1 MEGKGLLKNY
11 LIWVILL
18 LAHLQGCKTCI
29 EKERKALLELKK
41 YMISKSSESSY
52 EEDTEERNLNSV
64 LPTWSNDTKSDCC
77 GWKGVECNHTSGR
90 VIQLY
95 VGRNFLRDSLNLSLL
110 HPFEEIRSLNLS
122 QSAITGVFDDV
133 EGYKSLKKLE
143 NLEILDLSSNG
154 IQRSTLPFL
163 SVVTSLTT
171 LNLRSNF
178 IAGPFPVKELQNLTN
193 LKVLDLSRNC
203 FNGSIPDLRNLT
215 NLEVLGLANNFVDG
229 PRQIEVVC
237 GMKNLR
243 LLDLRG
249 NNLVGKLPLCLGSLN
264 KLRVLDLSSNQLTG
278 SIPSTCSSL
287 ESLEYLSFLDNN
299 FTGVLSLKP
308 LTNLTKLKVLKLSS
322 RSDMLQLDTNRKWQP
337 KFQLSVA
344 LLRSCSLEKIPSFLV
359 YQKNLR
365 LVDLSSNKLSGHIPT
380 WLLANNSEL
389 EVLDFSANQIGGMF
403 PNNIGHALPEMVE
416 MNGSYNGFE
425 GAFPPSMG
433 EMKNISFLDLSYN
446 NFSGKLPRSILTSC
460 FSLKYL
466 MLSHNKFSGQFL
478 PRGTNFTSL
487 RVLRI
492 ENNLYKGEIGVGL
505 LRSIRL
511 EFLDMSNNFLKGAIP
526 SWISKL
532 SNLELLFLSNN
543 FLEGTIPPSLVD
555 LQYLYLL
562 DLSGNVLSGA
572 LPSHMDMSYLFLNN
586 NNFTGPVPSLL
597 EGIQILDLGNNKLS
611 GSIPQFVNS
620 PEIRILL
627 LRGNNLT
634 RNIPR
639 GLCDLSAIQVLDIS
653 DNKLNGSIPSCFFNL
668 SFGVREDMSRDFRY
682 GIDFSLERI
691 KLEFYRFTFVV
702 EELALQDYITKDI
715 GIGFEVKKRYESYHT
730 GGSNFR
736 KGMIDYIYGMDLSNN
751 ELSGVIPAEIGDLP
765 KVKVMNLSHNFL
777 SSSIPSSFSNLKA
790 IESLDL
796 SYNML
801 DGSIPYQLT
810 SLTFLGVFDVSHNNL
825 SGIIPQGRQFN
836 TFNESSF
843 SGNPLL
849 CGPPSHISCEAK
861 KISEEANNGGEEEE
875 DDEDFIDML
884 VFYYSTGSTYV
895 AALMGIVVLMC
906 FDCIGNLF
914 TVSQPI
920 ASGAWSVPT
929 GRHPIILLLKASL
942 PLPPFVPWYPSKYGV
957 KEIFLRIH
965 SLFESLLG
973 TDYQQGTS
981 LEDGL
986 WNYDFSQSNFTPPIA
1001 FEDVLSWVR
1010 TASINQ
1016 KLKSVVRWYFRL
1028 QFEDLLE
1035 IAQVPDEHVN
1045 EFKSIEKFK
1054 IFNTNNLWV
1063 NLKAIKKLVEADA
1076 LKMEIIPNP
1085 NEVDGVKVLQLET
1098 AAGAAIRFFENAI
1111 GVNVPRSRFLPVK
1124 ATSDLLLVQSDLYT
1138 LVDGFV
1144 TWNKARTNPTN
1155 PAIELRPEF
1164 KKVASFLG
1172 RFKSIPSIVELDSLK
1187 VSGDV
1192 WFGSGPQALFS
1203 REKCH

>member
-52 EEDTEERNLNSV
+52 EEDTEERNLNFV

-178 IAGPFPVKELQNLTN
+178 IAGPFPVKVVSYHSNILMDSPSELQNLTN

-215 NLEVLGLANNFVDG
+215 KLEVLGLANNFVDG
-229 PRQIEVVC
+229 PRQIEGDYCFLHIYNKYEKGLVTSTTKIIVLTILMFSKLYHFAVVC

-278 SIPSTCSSL
+278 SIPSTFSGL

-389 EVLDFSANQIGGMF
+389 EVLQLKNNLFTIFQMPTIVHTLQVLDFSANQIGGMF

-505 LRSIRL
+505 LRSTRL

-620 PEIRILL
+620 LEIRILL
-627 LRGNNLT
+627 LRGNNLS

-715 GIGFEVKKRYESYHT
+715 GIGFEVKKRYESYPT

-801 DGSIPYQLT
+801 HGSIPYQLT

-843 SGNPLL
+843 LGNPLL

-861 KISEEANNGGEEEE
+861 KISEEANNGGEEE
-875 DDEDFIDML
+875 DDEDFIDMK

-906 FDCIGNLF
+906 FDC
-914 TVSQPI
+914 TWHQ
-920 ASGAWSVPT
+920 AWLCIVD
-929 GRHPIILLLKASL
+929 A
-942 PLPPFVPWYPSKYGV
+942 F
-957 KEIFLRIH
+957 
-965 SLFESLLG
+965 
-973 TDYQQGTS
+973 
-981 LEDGL
+981 
-986 WNYDFSQSNFTPPIA
+986 IA
-1001 FEDVLSWVR
+1001 FAKRMFS
-1010 TASINQ
+1010 
-1016 KLKSVVRWYFRL
+1016 L
-1028 QFEDLLE
+1028 QFEDVSLAHAVSLRRSVK
-1035 IAQVPDEHVN
+1035 IAAV
-1045 EFKSIEKFK
+1045 
-1054 IFNTNNLWV
+1054 
-1063 NLKAIKKLVEADA
+1063 
-1076 LKMEIIPNP
+1076 
-1085 NEVDGVKVLQLET
+1085 
-1098 AAGAAIRFFENAI
+1098 
-1111 GVNVPRSRFLPVK
+1111 
-1124 ATSDLLLVQSDLYT
+1124 
-1138 LVDGFV
+1138 
-1144 TWNKARTNPTN
+1144 
-1155 PAIELRPEF
+1155 
-1164 KKVASFLG
+1164 
-1172 RFKSIPSIVELDSLK
+1172 
-1187 VSGDV
+1187 
-1192 WFGSGPQALFS
+1192 
-1203 REKCH
+1203 

>member
-178 IAGPFPVKELQNLTN
+178 IAGPFPVK
-193 LKVLDLSRNC
+193 
-203 FNGSIPDLRNLT
+203 DLRNLT

-389 EVLDFSANQIGGMF
+389 EVLQLKNNLFTIFQMPTIVHTLQVLDFSANQIGGMF

-765 KVKVMNLSHNFL
+765 K
-777 SSSIPSSFSNLKA
+777 
-790 IESLDL
+790 
-796 SYNML
+796 
-801 DGSIPYQLT
+801 
-810 SLTFLGVFDVSHNNL
+810 
-825 SGIIPQGRQFN
+825 
-836 TFNESSF
+836 
-843 SGNPLL
+843 
-849 CGPPSHISCEAK
+849 
-861 KISEEANNGGEEEE
+861 
-875 DDEDFIDML
+875 
-884 VFYYSTGSTYV
+884 
-895 AALMGIVVLMC
+895 
-906 FDCIGNLF
+906 
-914 TVSQPI
+914 
-920 ASGAWSVPT
+920 
-929 GRHPIILLLKASL
+929 
-942 PLPPFVPWYPSKYGV
+942 
-957 KEIFLRIH
+957 
-965 SLFESLLG
+965 
-973 TDYQQGTS
+973 
-981 LEDGL
+981 
-986 WNYDFSQSNFTPPIA
+986 
-1001 FEDVLSWVR
+1001 
-1010 TASINQ
+1010 
-1016 KLKSVVRWYFRL
+1016 
-1028 QFEDLLE
+1028 LLE

>member
-52 EEDTEERNLNSV
+52 EEDTEERNLNFV

-215 NLEVLGLANNFVDG
+215 KLEVLGLANNFVDG

-278 SIPSTCSSL
+278 SIPSTFSGL

-389 EVLDFSANQIGGMF
+389 EVLQLKNNLFTIFQMPTIVHTLQVLDFSANQIGGMF

-446 NFSGKLPRSILTSC
+446 NFSAA
-460 FSLKYL
+460 
-466 MLSHNKFSGQFL
+466 
-478 PRGTNFTSL
+478 NFFQEEPTSL
-487 RVLRI
+487 PC
-492 ENNLYKGEIGVGL
+492 
-505 LRSIRL
+505 
-511 EFLDMSNNFLKGAIP
+511 A
-526 SWISKL
+526 
-532 SNLELLFLSNN
+532 
-543 FLEGTIPPSLVD
+543 
-555 LQYLYLL
+555 
-562 DLSGNVLSGA
+562 
-572 LPSHMDMSYLFLNN
+572 
-586 NNFTGPVPSLL
+586 
-597 EGIQILDLGNNKLS
+597 
-611 GSIPQFVNS
+611 
-620 PEIRILL
+620 
-627 LRGNNLT
+627 
-634 RNIPR
+634 
-639 GLCDLSAIQVLDIS
+639 C
-653 DNKLNGSIPSCFFNL
+653 
-668 SFGVREDMSRDFRY
+668 
-682 GIDFSLERI
+682 
-691 KLEFYRFTFVV
+691 
-702 EELALQDYITKDI
+702 
-715 GIGFEVKKRYESYHT
+715 
-730 GGSNFR
+730 
-736 KGMIDYIYGMDLSNN
+736 
-751 ELSGVIPAEIGDLP
+751 
-765 KVKVMNLSHNFL
+765 
-777 SSSIPSSFSNLKA
+777 
-790 IESLDL
+790 
-796 SYNML
+796 
-801 DGSIPYQLT
+801 
-810 SLTFLGVFDVSHNNL
+810 
-825 SGIIPQGRQFN
+825 
-836 TFNESSF
+836 
-843 SGNPLL
+843 
-849 CGPPSHISCEAK
+849 
-861 KISEEANNGGEEEE
+861 
-875 DDEDFIDML
+875 
-884 VFYYSTGSTYV
+884 
-895 AALMGIVVLMC
+895 
-906 FDCIGNLF
+906 
-914 TVSQPI
+914 
-920 ASGAWSVPT
+920 
-929 GRHPIILLLKASL
+929 
-942 PLPPFVPWYPSKYGV
+942 
-957 KEIFLRIH
+957 
-965 SLFESLLG
+965 
-973 TDYQQGTS
+973 
-981 LEDGL
+981 
-986 WNYDFSQSNFTPPIA
+986 
-1001 FEDVLSWVR
+1001 
-1010 TASINQ
+1010 
-1016 KLKSVVRWYFRL
+1016 
-1028 QFEDLLE
+1028 
-1035 IAQVPDEHVN
+1035 
-1045 EFKSIEKFK
+1045 
-1054 IFNTNNLWV
+1054 
-1063 NLKAIKKLVEADA
+1063 
-1076 LKMEIIPNP
+1076 
-1085 NEVDGVKVLQLET
+1085 
-1098 AAGAAIRFFENAI
+1098 
-1111 GVNVPRSRFLPVK
+1111 
-1124 ATSDLLLVQSDLYT
+1124 
-1138 LVDGFV
+1138 
-1144 TWNKARTNPTN
+1144 
-1155 PAIELRPEF
+1155 
-1164 KKVASFLG
+1164 
-1172 RFKSIPSIVELDSLK
+1172 
-1187 VSGDV
+1187 
-1192 WFGSGPQALFS
+1192 
-1203 REKCH
+1203 